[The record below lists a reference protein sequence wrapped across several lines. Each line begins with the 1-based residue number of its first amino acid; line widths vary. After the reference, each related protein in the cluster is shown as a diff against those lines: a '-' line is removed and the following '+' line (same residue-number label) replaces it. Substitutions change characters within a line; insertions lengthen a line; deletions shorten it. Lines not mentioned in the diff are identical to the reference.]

1 MKRKFLIIFLLTAFF
16 YIASY
21 IFFRQT
27 HIEIWEKNKTAYVIF
42 PENKILYYMYR
53 PISLI
58 DNKIT
63 GMEIHIGQHQ

>member
-1 MKRKFLIIFLLTAFF
+1 MKRKFLIIILMIAFL

-21 IFFRQT
+21 IFVRQT
-27 HIEIWEKNKTAYVIF
+27 YTEIWEKNKMAYVIF

-53 PISLI
+53 PLSLI

-63 GMEIHIGQHQ
+63 EMEIHIGQHQ